1 MPRIGRLAT
10 GRLSREVLYMRRSV
24 LDAMRWAGTK
34 VVVRR
39 AWTLGDLEEG
49 RVTHCPRC
57 WDPMLRQVRD
67 TRCPFCYGTGYEGG
81 YRPMEV
87 TWASISENSAASGDR
102 QEQAGVREQQDMTI
116 KLPCEPIF
124 HNGDVFA
131 EIRREVDGK
140 VTEIGRVFTLDGAV
154 QRQTVQGWVSNV
166 TNDRE
171 TRVEDMVVSQSG
183 TLKLLL
189 PTDVRCRMGLSFFEG
204 LSPEPR
210 EADSAPVS
218 AGELDALLDAS
229 AVPFP
234 SGNVKVPEWA
244 RV

>member
-1 MPRIGRLAT
+1 M
-10 GRLSREVLYMRRSV
+10 
-24 LDAMRWAGTK
+24 
-34 VVVRR
+34 
-39 AWTLGDLEEG
+39 
-49 RVTHCPRC
+49 
-57 WDPMLRQVRD
+57 
-67 TRCPFCYGTGYEGG
+67 
-81 YRPMEV
+81 
-87 TWASISENSAASGDR
+87 
-102 QEQAGVREQQDMTI
+102 
-116 KLPCEPIF
+116 
-124 HNGDVFA
+124 
-131 EIRREVDGK
+131 
-140 VTEIGRVFTLDGAV
+140 TEIGRVFTLDGAV

-218 AGELDALLDAS
+218 AGELDTLLDAS